1 MAFSLLRK
9 KFLPEVFLAE
19 RLLLDLLLVA
29 VHPVRVLNKQNVI
42 WGGYRGGGGLEPPA
56 ASPLAENSYMND
68 LITIYFV

>member
-42 WGGYRGGGGLEPPA
+42 WGGYRGGCLDPPA
-56 ASPLAENSYMND
+56 ASPLAENSNMND